1 MEMVKH
7 NLVPVPQAADDLVQ
21 YMADL
26 AVREEE
32 QLRKVSSMIFLLV
45 MKQVSLEVVIRES
58 ELLENI
64 LETEYDVFMS
74 SPKEFYTS
82 KEQQQ
87 EVQDSFIK
95 KLGDVRKSIKN
106 FKTYGGIE

>member
-7 NLVPVPQAADDLVQ
+7 NLVPVPQATDDLVQ

-26 AVREEE
+26 AMREEE
-32 QLRKVSSMIFLLV
+32 QLRKVSSMVFMLV
-45 MKQVSLEVVIRES
+45 MKQVGLGVVIRES

-82 KEQQQ
+82 EEQQQ
-87 EVQDSFIK
+87 EIQEAFIK
-95 KLGDVRKSIKN
+95 KLNDVRKSIKN

>member
-1 MEMVKH
+1 MVF
-7 NLVPVPQAADDLVQ
+7 
-21 YMADL
+21 M
-26 AVREEE
+26 
-32 QLRKVSSMIFLLV
+32 LV
-45 MKQVSLEVVIRES
+45 MKQVGLGVVIRES

-82 KEQQQ
+82 EEQQQ
-87 EVQDSFIK
+87 EIQEAFIK
-95 KLGDVRKSIKN
+95 KLNDVRKSIKN

>member
-1 MEMVKH
+1 MEMIKH
-7 NLVPVPQAADDLVQ
+7 NLVPVPQAEDDLVQ
-21 YMADL
+21 YTADL
-26 AVREEE
+26 AVREVE
-32 QLRKVSSMIFLLV
+32 QLRKVQSMIFMLI
-45 MKQVSLEVVIRES
+45 MKQVSLVAVIRES

-87 EVQDSFIK
+87 VVQEAFIK
-95 KLGDVRKSIKN
+95 KLRDVRKSIKN